1 MSENNLHQL
10 RFDEERI
17 EYFAKREHGDWLKL
31 KLNFGYGYLQLDDI
45 EKPEIKDRT
54 INLANNPNLVSWEH
68 LDKNIKKA
76 NKNTFIN
83 LPKMCEDSN
92 VGLKIVKSE

>member
-31 KLNFGYGYLQLDDI
+31 KLNFGY
-45 EKPEIKDRT
+45 
-54 INLANNPNLVSWEH
+54 
-68 LDKNIKKA
+68 
-76 NKNTFIN
+76 
-83 LPKMCEDSN
+83 
-92 VGLKIVKSE
+92 

>member
-31 KLNFGYGYLQLDDI
+31 KLNFGYWYLQLEDI
-45 EKPEIKDRT
+45 EKPKIEDRS
-54 INLANNPNLVSWEH
+54 INLVNNPNQVSWEH

-83 LPKMCEDSN
+83 LSKMCEDSN